1 MRKEIYNGLLNS
13 FDNKKDNGFSGRK
26 LTAFTFTLCGVYAN
40 YQVFNLPVIS
50 DHLAISVLIVDVVA
64 AAFFIGLVTADQ
76 IIKFKSGKGPEVTTA
91 ESTAVAEQKQ
101 EN

>member
-1 MRKEIYNGLLNS
+1 
-13 FDNKKDNGFSGRK
+13 
-26 LTAFTFTLCGVYAN
+26 
-40 YQVFNLPVIS
+40 
-50 DHLAISVLIVDVVA
+50 VA

>member
-1 MRKEIYNGLLNS
+1 MRKEIINGLLGS

-26 LTAFTFTLCGVYAN
+26 LTAFTFTFCGVYAN

-50 DHLAISVLIVDVVA
+50 DHLAISILIIDVVA

-76 IIKFKSGKGPEVTTA
+76 IIKFKSGGGPEKTPEATPTKEVT
-91 ESTAVAEQKQ
+91 Q
-101 EN
+101 